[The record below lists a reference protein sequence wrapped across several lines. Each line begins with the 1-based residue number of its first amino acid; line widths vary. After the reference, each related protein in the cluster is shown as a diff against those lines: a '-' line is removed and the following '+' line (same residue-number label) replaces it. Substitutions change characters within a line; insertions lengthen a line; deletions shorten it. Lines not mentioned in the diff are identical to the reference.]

1 MRKILPLLFGI
12 FFVCFSFQIVFGEN
26 ITCQEGTYLKNNSCV
41 NYERVISLAPSITEI
56 IYGINGQDN
65 LIGVTIFCN
74 YPEDAKSKTKIGGY
88 VTPSIEKIIS
98 LNPDLV
104 FAHDLTDPDDIKLL
118 QDANITTIIINI
130 SSNIEGIYYNMRTI
144 AKYLGKD
151 SEGENLIN
159 NMKER
164 IEKIKKVKSELIFS
178 SPKMA
183 QIVEA
188 DPLWVSGG
196 NTFIDNII
204 TTVGGIN
211 VYSDI
216 YRWQPVSVET
226 LITRDPD
233 IIIASS
239 GYMGEYNYILNNPN
253 FKTLKAV
260 KNNDVYNI
268 NEDIISRD
276 GPRVIDALE
285 SVMGMIISYQ
295 YKHIPKYCMDD
306 SDCTS
311 GKCDSS
317 IHICFKFKLNNES
330 CVFDKECIC
339 ENCENGVCKEKN
351 SAGSLGISKSYG
363 SGGNY
368 GGGGGTSSVRYVDS
382 SENIPV
388 NVEENT
394 FSSEIFNISEIFG
407 LKQTLNLGGNFKETE
422 ITIKVKNETRKF
434 KSDEKGDITLTIP
447 DYGIA
452 EITISKS
459 GFKNFTKTINVYA
472 GALNITKISGGEYGN
487 EFKFKVTTKDGIP
500 VKNAEVEIYG
510 EKLKTDA
517 NGIVRTTIKTI
528 RAGLEASVLANNY
541 KSSSISFDVQAI
553 GKLTINA
560 PEKVKQGDTITITL
574 MDENKKPVPN
584 AKVTIN
590 GVEHT
595 ADTNGKIEYNVTTTS
610 LILKAEMEGYIS
622 SEQISVVVE
631 KETAIENKTT
641 HNETKKD
648 TSNDNLF
655 SLQNLII
662 AVILIIALIIFLKW
676 RKK

>member
-56 IYGINGQDN
+56 IYTINGQNN
-65 LIGVTIFCN
+65 LIGVTMFCN

-104 FAHDLTDPDDIKLL
+104 FAHDLTDPHDIKLL
-118 QDANITTIIINI
+118 QDANITAVIINT
-130 SSNIEGIYYNMRTI
+130 SSNIEDIYPKIRTI

-151 SEGENLIN
+151 SEDENLIN

-178 SPKMA
+178 SPKISH
-183 QIVEA
+183 IVA
-188 DPLWVSGG
+188 YPLWVSGSD
-196 NTFIDNII
+196 TFIDDII

-233 IIIASS
+233 IIIAPS
-239 GYMGEYNYILNNPN
+239 GYMGEYSYILNSPN
-253 FKTLKAV
+253 LKTLKAV

-276 GPRVIDALE
+276 SPRVIDALE
-285 SVMGMIISYQ
+285 GVMGMIISYQ
-295 YKHIPKYCMDD
+295 YKHIPKYCMDN

-317 IHICFKFKLNNES
+317 IHICFKLKDES

-339 ENCENGVCKEKN
+339 ENCENDVCKEKI
-351 SAGSLGISKSYG
+351 SADSLGISESYER
-363 SGGNY
+363 GGNY
-368 GGGGGTSSVRYVDS
+368 GSRKTSSAKYVYADGEIKS
-382 SENIPV
+382 V
-388 NVEENT
+388 NVEKNV
-394 FSSEIFNISEIFG
+394 FASEIFNISEIFD

-434 KSDEKGDITLTIP
+434 KSDENGDVTLTIP
-447 DYGIA
+447 DYGSA

-472 GALNITKISGGEYGN
+472 GALNITKISGGEYGD

-517 NGIVRTTIKTI
+517 KGIVTKQIKTI
-528 RAGLEASVLANNY
+528 HSDLEASASANNY

-553 GKLTINA
+553 GKLTIDA
-560 PEKVKQGDTITITL
+560 PEKVKQGDTIIITL
-574 MDENKKPVPN
+574 IDENKKPVPN
-584 AKVTIN
+584 ASVTIN

-595 ADTNGKIEYNVTTTS
+595 ADANGKIEYNVTTTS
-610 LILKAEMEGYIS
+610 LTLKAEIGGYIS
-622 SEQISVVVE
+622 SEQISVAVE
-631 KETAIENKTT
+631 KNTAIENKT

-648 TSNDNLF
+648 TSNDNLL
-655 SLQNLII
+655 SLQNLTVI
-662 AVILIIALIIFLKW
+662 AIILIATLIIFLKW